1 MSEFEQSIVD
11 LIEFFEE
18 KKNPEPCSTVQAI
31 RTAIEQC
38 LKLVPEDDVYHHI
51 ILRTNEVLG
60 VQKFVTQFGC
70 HLKRVYTFPDDN
82 QKSKYIIQRNW

>member
-11 LIEFFEE
+11 LTEFLAER
-18 KKNPEPCSTVQAI
+18 KNHYPRAIVQTITLALQ
-31 RTAIEQC
+31 QC
-38 LKLVPEDDVYHHI
+38 LNPIPDADCIHI